1 MESVSPPKERLV
13 LDCSVALCWYFRDE
27 ADPYADGVATRLTS
41 TEAVVPSLWPLEV
54 ANAVLMGER
63 RNRSTQA
70 DAQRWIAVLETL
82 PITLD
87 GETAARAWNDTLKLA
102 RAQNL
107 SAYDAAYLELRSV
120 GACRSRPSTPNS
132 RPRPRLS
139 ACPSSWWRLERRAE
153 AAPARPLARRAR
165 ARDPGDHRHRRRGR
179 RHPLRRVLHR
189 EHPEREHPPRL
200 LPERHLLPPL
210 VRGARHRPT
219 SSS

>member
-27 ADPYADGVATRLTS
+27 ADPYADGVATKLTS

-63 RNRSTQA
+63 RKRSTQA
-70 DAQRWIAVLETL
+70 EAQRWIAVLEAL

-107 SAYDAAYLELRSV
+107 FTYDAAYLELALRQ
-120 GACRSRPSTPNS
+120 G
-132 RPRPRLS
+132 L
-139 ACPSSWWRLERRAE
+139 
-153 AAPARPLARRAR
+153 PLATLDAELKDAAR
-165 ARDPGDHRHRRRGR
+165 AVGV
-179 RHPLRRVLHR
+179 PLF
-189 EHPEREHPPRL
+189 
-200 LPERHLLPPL
+200 L
-210 VRGARHRPT
+210 VA
-219 SSS
+219 S